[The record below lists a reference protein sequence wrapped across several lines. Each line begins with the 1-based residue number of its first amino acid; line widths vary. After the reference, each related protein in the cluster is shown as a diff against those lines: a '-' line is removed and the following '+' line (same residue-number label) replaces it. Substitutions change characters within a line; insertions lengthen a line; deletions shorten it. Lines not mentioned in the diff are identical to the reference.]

1 MEKKYVVTIKRRV
14 LRQAE
19 KMPKAEQKSLKQLVD
34 DLAEHGPVQPSW
46 RNYSALSTTE
56 HHCHLS
62 YHWVACWRYEK
73 GTIEIEVYYA
83 GSRENAP
90 Y

>member
-1 MEKKYVVTIKRRV
+1 MRYNVTMKRRV
-14 LRQAE
+14 QKVAA
-19 KMPKAEQKSLKQLVD
+19 KMPKPEQKSLKLLLD
-34 DLAEHGPVQPSW
+34 DLAVSGPVQVGW
-46 RNYSALSTTE
+46 KNYSALSASE

-62 YHWVACWRYEK
+62 YHWVACWRHEK

-83 GSRENAP
+83 GSRESAP

>member
-1 MEKKYVVTIKRRV
+1 MKRRV
-14 LRQAE
+14 ERRAA
-19 KMPKAEQKSLKQLVD
+19 KMPTRERDLLADLID
-34 DLAEHGPVQPSW
+34 DLQEFGPVRPEW
-46 RNYSALSTTE
+46 RNYSALSSNE

-62 YHWVACWRYEK
+62 YHWVACWRHEA
-73 GTIEIEVYYA
+73 GTIEIEVYYV